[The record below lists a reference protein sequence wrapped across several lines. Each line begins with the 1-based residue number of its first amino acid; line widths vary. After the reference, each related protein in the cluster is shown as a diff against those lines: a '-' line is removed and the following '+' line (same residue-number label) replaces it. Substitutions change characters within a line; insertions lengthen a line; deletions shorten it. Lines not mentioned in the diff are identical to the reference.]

1 MHELDVRHKRYQQTS
16 LTTPGANQ
24 AGGVREKEKGL
35 RRAVSIETQ
44 DRYGVEASEGDTKVC
59 VEDPLTIK
67 RYCRHGWVVRGIWS
81 RVRQGCLRGLDEG
94 LWMQYAAL

>member
-1 MHELDVRHKRYQQTS
+1 MRELDVRQKVSVNVPYNTRCQS
-16 LTTPGANQ
+16 SGA
-24 AGGVREKEKGL
+24 VREKEKGP